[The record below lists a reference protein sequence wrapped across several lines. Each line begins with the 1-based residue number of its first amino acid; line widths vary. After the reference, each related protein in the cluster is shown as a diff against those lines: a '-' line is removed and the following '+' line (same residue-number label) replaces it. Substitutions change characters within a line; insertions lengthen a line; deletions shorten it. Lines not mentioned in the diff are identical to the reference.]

1 MNITTKVMNNK
12 QYDLINFNHL
22 MMIYEFNYQMI
33 HNLFQF
39 NFRSK
44 KLSTF
49 VANHQVLQY
58 EPIMISKYT
67 SIFKLYYKFWNNLSF
82 QKEYHI
88 KPHLIFTLY
97 NDVKLLEA
105 KTIKQSKDFNCCL
118 EDKIKTIIDIFL
130 WLKLFNKKPLNIN

>member
-44 KLSTF
+44 RLSTF

-67 SIFKLYYKFWNNLSF
+67 SIFKLYYKFWNNFFRILIRTIYIISSSN
-82 QKEYHI
+82 YNRHI
-88 KPHLIFTLY
+88 K
-97 NDVKLLEA
+97 
-105 KTIKQSKDFNCCL
+105 
-118 EDKIKTIIDIFL
+118 
-130 WLKLFNKKPLNIN
+130 